1 MPTAPPLSVPLS
13 IPRVSLLRSFLRRPV
28 GVLASLALVTAMAGC
43 TSTGASTTE
52 SGEGEVVQ
60 VGTLRGQPH
69 FYAPYLYA
77 EHAEGDVEFEVVA
90 LETAPA
96 LNDALASGSVD
107 FAVGSITATIAGA
120 AAGRDVRIVAA
131 AADGGSGIVGTPE
144 IRSVRDLVGKRVGY
158 LESSSQLV
166 ALRLI
171 LEREGVNVEDL
182 ELVSLSAPE
191 FFNAFN
197 TGQID
202 AFAAPEIGVS
212 LALSAGGQAIAD
224 PYSTEIG
231 RLNIALLTT
240 KTLIEENPEL
250 VQAVVDTHAA
260 TTAYMAEN
268 QDEWLPEMIEEYG
281 GDQEVLESALDNFW
295 LRADLSPTYEEQIGN
310 LAVQMARLGMIQE
323 TPALEDIVDS
333 SFASRDEP
341 AGS

>member
-1 MPTAPPLSVPLS
+1 MP
-13 IPRVSLLRSFLRRPV
+13 
-28 GVLASLALVTAMAGC
+28 LALVTVMAAC
-43 TSTGASTTE
+43 TSTGSSSEEDTE
-52 SGEGEVVQ
+52 GTRAVT

-77 EHAEGDVEFEVVA
+77 DHAEGDVEFEVVA

-120 AAGRDVRIVAA
+120 ATGRDVRIVAA
-131 AADGGSGIVGTPE
+131 AADGGSGIIGTPE
-144 IRSVRDLVGKRVGY
+144 VTSVRDLVGRRMGY

-171 LEREGVNVEDL
+171 LEREGVDVGDVEM
-182 ELVSLSAPE
+182 VSLSAPE
-191 FFNAFN
+191 FFNAFS

-212 LALSAGGQAIAD
+212 LALAAGGHAIAD

-240 KTLIEENPEL
+240 GGMIEEEPDL

-260 TTAYMAEN
+260 ATGYMVDN
-268 QDEWLPEMIEEYG
+268 QDEWLPGMIEEYG
-281 GDQEVLESALDNFW
+281 GDQEVLESALENFW

-310 LAVQMARLGMIQE
+310 LSAQMARLGLIAE
-323 TPALEDIVDS
+323 APALEDVVDA

-341 AGS
+341 AGP

>member
-1 MPTAPPLSVPLS
+1 MPTASQPSP
-13 IPRVSLLRSFLRRPV
+13 LLRRSV
-28 GVLASLALVTAMAGC
+28 SALASLALVAATAAC
-43 TSTGASTTE
+43 TSTGASTDTSGDG
-52 SGEGEVVQ
+52 SGEAQVVT

-107 FAVGSITATIAGA
+107 FAVGSITASIAGA
-120 AAGRDVRIVAA
+120 ATGRDVRIVAA
-131 AADGGSGIVGTPE
+131 AADGGSGIIGGPGIE
-144 IRSVRDLVGKRVGY
+144 SVRDLVGKRMGY

-166 ALRLI
+166 GLRLI
-171 LEREGVNVEDL
+171 LEREGVDVDDV

-191 FFNAFN
+191 FFNAFS

-212 LALSAGGQAIAD
+212 LALGAGGHAIAD

-240 KTLIEENPEL
+240 GAMIEEDPDL

-260 TTAYMAEN
+260 TTAYMADN

-281 GDQEVLESALDNFW
+281 GDQAVLESALENFW

-310 LAVQMARLGMIQE
+310 LAAQMARLGMIAQA
-323 TPALEDIVDS
+323 PALEDVVDA

>member
-1 MPTAPPLSVPLS
+1 MPTA
-13 IPRVSLLRSFLRRPV
+13 LLPKSFLRRSISALVP
-28 GVLASLALVTAMAGC
+28 LALVAAMAGC
-43 TSTGASTTE
+43 TSTGASTE
-52 SGEGEVVQ
+52 AGGETQVVK

-69 FYAPYLYA
+69 FYAPYLY
-77 EHAEGDVEFEVVA
+77 EQHAEGDVEFEVVA

-107 FAVGSITATIAGA
+107 FAVGSITASIAGA

-131 AADGGSGIVGTPE
+131 AADGGSGIIGTAGIE
-144 IRSVRDLVGKRVGY
+144 SVRDLVGKRMGY

-171 LEREGVNVEDL
+171 LEREGVDVGDV

-191 FFNAFN
+191 FFNAFT

-212 LALSAGGQAIAD
+212 LALGANGHVIAD

-240 KTLIEENPEL
+240 ASTIEDDPDL
-250 VQAVVDTHAA
+250 VQAVVDTHVAA
-260 TTAYMAEN
+260 TAYMVDN
-268 QDEWLPEMIEEYG
+268 QDEWLPGMIAEYG
-281 GDQEVLESALDNFW
+281 GDQEVLESALENFW

-310 LAVQMARLGMIQE
+310 LAAQMARLGMIE
-323 TPALEDIVDS
+323 EAPALEDVVDA
-333 SFASRDEP
+333 SFAPRDEP
-341 AGS
+341 AES

>member
-1 MPTAPPLSVPLS
+1 MPTASLSS
-13 IPRVSLLRSFLRRPV
+13 SFLRRSV
-28 GVLASLALVTAMAGC
+28 GALAPLALVTAMAGC
-43 TSTGASTTE
+43 TSTGASTDE
-52 SGEGEVVQ
+52 SGETRVVQ

-77 EHAEGDVEFEVVA
+77 EHAEGGVEFEVVA

-144 IRSVRDLVGKRVGY
+144 IQSVRDLVGKRLGY

-171 LEREGVNVEDL
+171 LEREGVDVEDV

-212 LALSAGGQAIAD
+212 LALGADGHVIAD

-240 KTLIEENPEL
+240 GGMIEEDPDL

-268 QDEWLPEMIEEYG
+268 QDEWLPEMIAEYG
-281 GDQEVLESALDNFW
+281 GDQAVLERALENFW
-295 LRADLSPTYEEQIGN
+295 LRADLSPTYEDQIGN
-310 LAVQMARLGMIQE
+310 LAAQMARLGMIQE
-323 TPALEDIVDS
+323 APALEDVVDA

>member
-1 MPTAPPLSVPLS
+1 VSYTVATCGHQYRRMRPLNRPLAALM
-13 IPRVSLLRSFLRRPV
+13 SL
-28 GVLASLALVTAMAGC
+28 GVLAAC
-43 TSTGASTTE
+43 TSTGSDSADGTGDSGGTT
-52 SGEGEVVQ
+52 VVQ

-69 FYAPYLYA
+69 FYAPYLYQEYA
-77 EHAEGDVEFEVVA
+77 EDGVEFEVVA

-96 LNDALASGSVD
+96 LNDALASGSID

-120 AAGRDVRIVAA
+120 TAGRDVRVVAA
-131 AADGGSGIVGTPE
+131 AADGGSGIVGTSD
-144 IRSVRDLVGKRVGY
+144 IQSVADLVGQRVGY

-166 ALRLI
+166 AFRLV
-171 LEREGVNVEDL
+171 LEREGVAVEDL
-182 ELVSLSAPE
+182 ELVSLTAPE
-191 FFNAFN
+191 FFNAFD

-212 LALSAGGQAIAD
+212 LAIAAGGHSIAD

-240 KTLIEENPEL
+240 GGMIEDDLDL

-268 QDEWLPEMIEEYG
+268 QDEWLPEMVEEYG
-281 GDQEVLESALDNFW
+281 GDQGVFETALENFW
-295 LRADLSPTYEEQIGN
+295 LRADLSPTYEDQIGN
-310 LAVQMARLGMIQE
+310 LAAQMARLGMIDE
-323 TPALEDIVDS
+323 APPLEEIVDA
-333 SFASRDEP
+333 SFASREEP

>member
-1 MPTAPPLSVPLS
+1 MSSATRPPSSVRRS
-13 IPRVSLLRSFLRRPV
+13 AGALL
-28 GVLASLALVTAMAGC
+28 ALALVTATAAC
-43 TSTGASTTE
+43 TSTGSSSAAAE
-52 SGEGEVVQ
+52 DGEAQVVT

-69 FYAPYLYA
+69 FYAPFLY
-77 EHAEGDVEFEVVA
+77 EDHAEGDVEFEVVT

-96 LNDALASGSVD
+96 LNNALASGSVD

-131 AADGGSGIVGTPE
+131 TADGGSGIIGGPG
-144 IRSVRDLVGKRVGY
+144 IGSVRDLVGKRLGY

-171 LEREGVNVEDL
+171 LEREGVAVDDVEM
-182 ELVSLSAPE
+182 VSLSAPE
-191 FFNAFN
+191 FFNAFS

-212 LALSAGGQAIAD
+212 LALGAGGQEIAD

-240 KTLIEENPEL
+240 GAMIEEDPDL
-250 VQAVVDTHAA
+250 VQTVVDTHAA
-260 TTAYMAEN
+260 ATAYMVDN
-268 QDEWLPEMIEEYG
+268 QDEWLPGMIEEYG
-281 GDQEVLESALDNFW
+281 GDQDVLENALENFW
-295 LRADLSPTYEEQIGN
+295 LRADLSPTYEEQIQN
-310 LAVQMARLGMIQE
+310 LAAQMARLGMIE
-323 TPALEDIVDS
+323 EAPAPEDVVDA

>member
-1 MPTAPPLSVPLS
+1 MSSASRPP
-13 IPRVSLLRSFLRRPV
+13 SFLRRSA
-28 GVLASLALVTAMAGC
+28 GALASLGLVTAMAAC
-43 TSTGASTTE
+43 TSTGSSSASADD
-52 SGEGEVVQ
+52 GEGTQTVT

-69 FYAPYLYA
+69 FYAPFLYE
-77 EHAEGDVEFEVVA
+77 EHAEGDVEFEVVT

-96 LNDALASGSVD
+96 LNDALASGTVD

-131 AADGGSGIVGTPE
+131 AADGGSGIIGGAAVG
-144 IRSVRDLVGKRVGY
+144 SVQDLVGKRLGY

-171 LEREGVNVEDL
+171 LEREEVSVDDVEM
-182 ELVSLSAPE
+182 VSLSAPE
-191 FFNAFN
+191 FFNAFS

-212 LALSAGGQAIAD
+212 LALGAGGQQIAD

-240 KTLIEENPEL
+240 GAMIEEDPDL

-260 TTAYMAEN
+260 ATAYMVDH
-268 QDEWLPEMIEEYG
+268 QDEWLPGMIEEYG
-281 GDQEVLESALDNFW
+281 GDQDVLENALENFW

-310 LAVQMARLGMIQE
+310 LAAQMARLGMIEQA
-323 TPALEDIVDS
+323 PALEDVVDA